1 MLILRNMS
9 THIKELEK
17 QLKALANFRRLEII
31 RYLFSVHTA
40 SVSEI
45 AQHIKLSFKSTSRHL
60 AVLRSAEILETK
72 QVNLNVFYSLSKP
85 STGLMRVVL
94 S

>member
-1 MLILRNMS
+1 MLIRTNMS

-17 QLKALANFRRLEII
+17 QFKALANSRRLEII
-31 RYLFSVHTA
+31 RYLFSVHKA

-45 AQHIKLSFKSTSRHL
+45 AHHIKLSFKSTSRHL
-60 AVLRSAEILETK
+60 AVLRYAEILEK
-72 QVNLNVFYSLSKP
+72 EQSNVNVFYSVSKP
-85 STGLMRVVL
+85 STSLMRVVL